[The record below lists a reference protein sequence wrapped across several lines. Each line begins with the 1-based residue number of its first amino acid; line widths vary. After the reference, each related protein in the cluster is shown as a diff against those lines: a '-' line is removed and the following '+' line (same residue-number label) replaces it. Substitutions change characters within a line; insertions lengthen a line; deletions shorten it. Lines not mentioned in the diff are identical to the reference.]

1 MQFQVNFSRKRI
13 SSFPN
18 FTTILI
24 FVKKNLCHISTR
36 SGTWQVYLHR
46 NPLCIWRP
54 VAKKVAIFRVIPAY
68 SSQNTCI
75 DKHCVLIL
83 GSSNVNF
90 AVMQYLFLKV
100 VTLWRI
106 EISIICSIFTLGWKF
121 DSSSCRIVALSITQT
136 DLAAQVEIY
145 MKPAK

>member
-68 SSQNTCI
+68 SSQNTYI

-83 GSSNVNF
+83 GSSNFNF

-106 EISIICSIFTLGWKF
+106 ETSIICSIYSPWMEIWLLLVPN
-121 DSSSCRIVALSITQT
+121 SSPLNHPDWFGGTSRN
-136 DLAAQVEIY
+136 
-145 MKPAK
+145 MKPPK